1 MSGHSK
7 WATIHRKKGLIDA
20 ERGKIFQKLAKEIYV
35 AAKGTNGDPEAN
47 PSLRMVIE
55 KCRSQNMPKDNIQ
68 KAIDKAV
75 GASGGED
82 FESIRYEGYGPNG
95 IAFMVDCLTDNR
107 NRTASLVRAAFTK
120 RGGNLGTD
128 GSVSYMFNRKGIIVI
143 EKTVNEDELMM
154 TVLDNGAL
162 DLIVNDDSYEI
173 YTTPDTFIAV
183 KEAMEAMGITEFLT
197 SEITYIA
204 DNEITLDDPE
214 AKEKVLKLVEAL
226 EDIDD
231 VQDVYNNLCED

>member
-20 ERGKIFQKLAKEIYV
+20 ERGKVFQKLAKEIYV
-35 AAKGTNGDPEAN
+35 AAKGTNGDPDSN
-47 PSLRMVIE
+47 PSLRAVIE

-75 GASGGED
+75 GAGSGED
-82 FESIRYEGYGPNG
+82 YESIRYEGYGPNG

-107 NRTASLVRAAFTK
+107 NRTASFVRAAFTK

-143 EKTVNEDELMM
+143 EKTIDEDSLMM
-154 TVLDNGAL
+154 AVLDAGAD
-162 DLIVNDDSYEI
+162 DLVSNDDSYEI
-173 YTTPDTFIAV
+173 YTTPDKFIAV
-183 KEAMEAMGITEFLT
+183 KEVVESLGVTEFLT

-204 DNEITLDDPE
+204 DNEITIDDEE
-214 AKEKVLKLVEAL
+214 AKEKVYKLVEAL

-231 VQDVYNNLCED
+231 VQDVYHNLAE

>member
-20 ERGKIFQKLAKEIYV
+20 ERGKVFQKLAKEIYV
-35 AAKGTNGDPEAN
+35 AAKGTNGDPDSN
-47 PSLRMVIE
+47 PSLRAVIE

-75 GASGGED
+75 GAGSGED
-82 FESIRYEGYGPNG
+82 YESIRYEGYGPNG

-107 NRTASLVRAAFTK
+107 NRTASFVRAAFTK

-143 EKTVNEDELMM
+143 EKTIDEDSLMM
-154 TVLDNGAL
+154 AVLDAGAD
-162 DLIVNDDSYEI
+162 DLVSNDDSYEI
-173 YTTPDTFIAV
+173 YTSPDKFIAV
-183 KEAMEAMGITEFLT
+183 KEVVESLGVTEFLT

-204 DNEITLDDPE
+204 DNEITIEDEE
-214 AKEKVLKLVEAL
+214 AKEKVYKLVEAL

-231 VQDVYNNLCED
+231 VQDVYHNLAE

>member
-35 AAKGTNGDPEAN
+35 VAKGTNGDPDSN

-75 GASGGED
+75 GTAGGED

-95 IAFMVDCLTDNR
+95 IAIMVDCLTDNR
-107 NRTASLVRAAFTK
+107 NRTASLVRSSFTK

-128 GSVSYMFNRKGIIVI
+128 GSVSYLFERKGVIVI
-143 EKTVNEDELMM
+143 EKTVDEDELMM
-154 TVLDNGAL
+154 TVLDNGAT
-162 DLIVNDDSYEI
+162 DMITNDETFEI
-173 YTTPDTFIAV
+173 YTTPDTFLKV
-183 KEAMEAMGITEFLT
+183 KESIEAMGVTDFIT
-197 SEITYIA
+197 SEITYVA
-204 DNEITLDDPE
+204 SN
-214 AKEKVLKLVEAL
+214 LVEIEDEEVKERVLAL
-226 EDIDD
+226 VETLEELDD
-231 VQDVYNNLCED
+231 VQDVYHNLSE